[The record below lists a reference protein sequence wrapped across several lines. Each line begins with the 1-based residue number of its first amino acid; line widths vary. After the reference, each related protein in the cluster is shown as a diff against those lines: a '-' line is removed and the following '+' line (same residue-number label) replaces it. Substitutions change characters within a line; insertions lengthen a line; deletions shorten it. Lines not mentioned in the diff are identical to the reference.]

1 MISTTPLWCNE
12 CTKGLCEDE
21 KISQHPNGTLIKGPQ
36 DKWWL
41 KQYCTLDPETVN
53 QFLLYF
59 PYVLLLVAL
68 TLFAIERAFTRF
80 FKATRQLEA
89 FYSLMEKRKIIESK
103 SKKDEGEEDEE
114 EKDGEDKDENIEA
127 MEHNKLAY
135 SISKGC
141 GSSNSYFRSYL
152 IRTIAELLI
161 STGIFSWLIIK
172 GYEPFF
178 GENHNSPGSAIFGT
192 KAVLCNIDV
201 FWYHCTGIPFQ
212 FYLII
217 FMVALVLLLLY
228 ILSCSYV
235 LVWLLVP
242 SIGNL
247 SNAMDKFESKFE
259 ELKEGLDQNE
269 VQMGGLYRIYYHNR
283 DTQLLLDLLTA
294 SSGIGPCLKLLC
306 LFDKSLQ
313 QRAQVENVGVTLEEP
328 DTTGKRDAVVCF
340 KDSQAVMEIFSQ
352 IPTAFCTYAVEINP
366 SIPSGSWRILD
377 YAKNIDSPDGAG
389 ENVTENLLESGKGE
403 KNLMRMYSRS
413 LDTIRFKKLA
423 PDVNYQVTIST
434 QINGIIVAVSTST
447 AVKFTESQR
456 EQSTI
461 SFPN

>member
-1 MISTTPLWCNE
+1 MISTTPLWCTD

-21 KISQHPNGTLIKGPQ
+21 KKISQHPNGTLITGPHNI
-36 DKWWL
+36 WWL
-41 KQYCTLDPETVN
+41 KQYCTLDPKTVN

-59 PYVLLLVAL
+59 PYVLLIVAI

-80 FKATRQLEA
+80 FKATKQLEA
-89 FYSLMEKRKIIESK
+89 FYKLIVKENIIESK
-103 SKKDEGEEDEE
+103 SKKYEGEEDEKE
-114 EKDGEDKDENIEA
+114 NDGEDKVSD
-127 MEHNKLAY
+127 
-135 SISKGC
+135 
-141 GSSNSYFRSYL
+141 GSSSNYFRSYL

-178 GENHNSPGSAIFGT
+178 GENANSPGSAIFGT

-247 SNAMDKFESKFE
+247 SNAMDKFALKFE
-259 ELKEGLDQNE
+259 KIKEGLDQNE
-269 VQMGGLYRIYYHNR
+269 FLVGGLYHIYYHNR
-283 DTQLLLDLLTA
+283 DTQFLLDLLTA

-306 LFDKSLQ
+306 IFDKSLQ
-313 QRAQVENVGVTLEEP
+313 QNSQVENVVVTLQEP
-328 DTTGKRDAVVCF
+328 DTNGKRDAVVCF
-340 KDSQAVMEIFSQ
+340 KDSKAVMEIFSQ
-352 IPTAFCTYAVEINP
+352 IPTAFCTYAVEISP
-366 SIPSGSWRILD
+366 SIPSGSW
-377 YAKNIDSPDGAG
+377 
-389 ENVTENLLESGKGE
+389 
-403 KNLMRMYSRS
+403 
-413 LDTIRFKKLA
+413 
-423 PDVNYQVTIST
+423 
-434 QINGIIVAVSTST
+434 
-447 AVKFTESQR
+447 
-456 EQSTI
+456 
-461 SFPN
+461 

>member
-21 KISQHPNGTLIKGPQ
+21 KISLDPNGTLIKGPH

-59 PYVLLLVAL
+59 PYVLLLVAV

-80 FKATRQLEA
+80 FKATKQLEA
-89 FYSLMEKRKIIESK
+89 FYDLIVKRKIIESK
-103 SKKDEGEEDEE
+103 SKKDEGEEDDK
-114 EKDGEDKDENIEA
+114 EKDGEDEDENIEA

-135 SISKGC
+135 SISKGH
-141 GSSNSYFRSYL
+141 GSSSNYFRSYL

-178 GENHNSPGSAIFGT
+178 GDNDNSPGSAIFGT

-247 SNAMDKFESKFE
+247 SNAMDKFALKFE
-259 ELKEGLDQNE
+259 KIHELDQNE
-269 VQMGGLYRIYYHNR
+269 VQVEGLKRIYYENR
-283 DTQLLLDLLTA
+283 DPQLLLDLLTA

-313 QRAQVENVGVTLEEP
+313 QRAQVENVEVTLQEP
-328 DTTGKRDAVVCF
+328 DTNGKRDAVVCF

-352 IPTAFCTYAVEINP
+352 IPTAFCTYAVEISP
-366 SIPSGSWRILD
+366 SIPSGSWRILN
-377 YAKNIDSPDGAG
+377 YELNEDSPDGAG
-389 ENVTENLLESGKGE
+389 ENGTENLLESGKGV
-403 KNLMRMYSRS
+403 MRMTSS
-413 LDTIRFKKLA
+413 SVDTISFKKLA
-423 PDVNYQVTIST
+423 PDVSYQVKIST
-434 QINGIIVAVSTST
+434 QINGTIVAVATSKVVNFSDENPL
-447 AVKFTESQR
+447 VKLVKDVVNQ
-456 EQSTI
+456 
-461 SFPN
+461 